1 MSRQKECLAPETSGH
16 GLDCRSTE
24 IGGTDAQ
31 SSSSLIAPVIE
42 AQFALLELTSQCAM
56 AWINT
61 PMMVMAALSDAA
73 LSGVRDHTH
82 QEGPSSNGQGPRT
95 RVTAG
100 FERSGFVPVITG
112 IEDTLHD
119 EFFEP
124 RPGRMTERETAAL
137 WKRSNEFEPRRPSVT
152 SSDAHQEAA

>member
-1 MSRQKECLAPETSGH
+1 VSRQEECLAPETSGH

-24 IGGTDAQ
+24 IGGTDTQ
-31 SSSSLIAPVIE
+31 SSASFIAPVIE
-42 AQFALLELTSQCAM
+42 AQFALLELTSQCAL

-61 PMMVMAALSDAA
+61 PIMVMAAVSGAA
-73 LSGVRDHTH
+73 LSGTRDDAR
-82 QEGPSSNGQGPRT
+82 QESVLANVQGARH

-100 FERSGFVPVITG
+100 FETSGFVPMITG

-124 RPGRMTERETAAL
+124 RPGRMTEREMAAL
-137 WKRSNEFEPRRPSVT
+137 WKRSNEFEPPRSSVA
-152 SSDAHQEAA
+152 SSDTHQEAA